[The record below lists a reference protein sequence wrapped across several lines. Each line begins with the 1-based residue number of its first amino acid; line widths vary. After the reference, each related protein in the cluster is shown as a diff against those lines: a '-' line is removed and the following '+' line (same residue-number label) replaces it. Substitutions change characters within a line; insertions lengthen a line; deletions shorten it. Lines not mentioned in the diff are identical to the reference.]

1 MALSPAEK
9 QRQYRDRKK
18 GLEAARELGRRYG
31 EEGIEKARS
40 LGRAYGTDEVRRLAL
55 SAHPSPDP
63 KGRVERA
70 IRYAEWN
77 WTENGKIA

>member
-1 MALSPAEK
+1 MALTPAEK

-18 GLEAARELGRRYG
+18 GLELAREMGRRYG
-31 EEGIEKARS
+31 E
-40 LGRAYGTDEVRRLAL
+40 DEVRRLSL
-55 SAHPSPDP
+55 SSHPSSDP
-63 KGRVERA
+63 KARIQRA